1 MREDAL
7 LCAEVSS
14 EDRMALP
21 PDPPPPPEPRPPN
34 PPILEELDCRDTRR
48 RRNATVARA
57 VSFACQPKNNVE
69 KKRTLQGGFINSA
82 DDDTLSLSP
91 VMEVRAAQPC
101 AKALSY
107 SSQTAF
113 AQPSTVAA
121 SRASSRVYIPGYERM
136 SSHTPSNNQIGG
148 TIISPCQPGFLSF
161 RP

>member
-1 MREDAL
+1 MKQKGVNLVKKVAALAMREDAL

-57 VSFACQPKNNVE
+57 FSFACQPKNNAE

-82 DDDTLSLSP
+82 DDDNLVLVSCNGGQGGT
-91 VMEVRAAQPC
+91 
-101 AKALSY
+101 ALCEGVVILLADRLRTAVHGR
-107 SSQTAF
+107 SQQSQ
-113 AQPSTVAA
+113 QPSLYT
-121 SRASSRVYIPGYERM
+121 RV
-136 SSHTPSNNQIGG
+136 
-148 TIISPCQPGFLSF
+148 
-161 RP
+161 